1 MRELSLFVSAAVVS
15 LQCGVP
21 AHAEPTIAELD
32 QRVRALENTVQT
44 MLELL
49 EAQQNGAV
57 SAVAAPAASSEAAS
71 PAVPAGYQMGALYL
85 DVFTAE
91 VSKSERET
99 MYRDPAMLPDGP
111 NGAPVGSA
119 IVELGVSFDYGALLK
134 QPELA
139 GFSKADALLG
149 LSWAGFLQVTEAGP
163 HTISVQLK
171 RTEGNFGGSCRSVLR
186 MSGKVVADALGRY
199 PTTAEK
205 VEVAQTV
212 QQLEPGMYEIS
223 LWTTCAVT
231 YQDTALESVST
242 SLAVAAPGD
251 RAPKS
256 IPVERFGVQP

>member
-1 MRELSLFVSAAVVS
+1 MGLLLSTACIAAGLS
-15 LQCGVP
+15 FP
-21 AHAEPTIAELD
+21 AVAEPTIAELD
-32 QRVRALENTVQT
+32 QRVRALESTVQT

-49 EAQQNGAV
+49 EAQQNAGV
-57 SAVAAPAASSEAAS
+57 STVATPAASSEAAS
-71 PAVPAGYQMGALYL
+71 SSVPAGYQMGALYL

-111 NGAPVGSA
+111 NGAPVGSV
-119 IVELGVSFDYGALLK
+119 IVEPGVSFDYGELLK

-231 YQDTALESVST
+231 YQDTALERVST